1 MHTIHSTNRYT
12 RHVMLL
18 LLLLFVIIPK
28 YHNLNTKVGR
38 YVHILKIPISHYT
51 TSILLKPIS

>member
-1 MHTIHSTNRYT
+1 MAMHTTQSTNRYT
-12 RHVMLL
+12 RHVM

-51 TSILLKPIS
+51 TSSLLKPIS